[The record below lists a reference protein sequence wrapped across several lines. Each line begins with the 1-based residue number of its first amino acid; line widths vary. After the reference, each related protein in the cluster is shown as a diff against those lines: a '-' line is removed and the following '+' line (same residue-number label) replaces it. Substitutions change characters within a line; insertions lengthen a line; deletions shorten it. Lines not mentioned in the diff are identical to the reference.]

1 MNIKEND
8 KVYYTLFLINKMLES
23 NYTDEHKIKVISMF
37 SEYSNDE
44 VNNFVN
50 TCLDNNDTIETLAN
64 DLDIFLNRV
73 RKQKEQNSN

>member
-50 TCLDNNDTIETLAN
+50 TCLDNNDVIETLAN

>member
-44 VNNFVN
+44 VNNFIN
-50 TCLDNNDTIETLAN
+50 TCLDNNDVIETLAN

>member
-1 MNIKEND
+1 MNIQEND

-50 TCLDNNDTIETLAN
+50 TCLDNNDVIETLAN

-73 RKQKEQNSN
+73 RKEKEQNSN

>member
-1 MNIKEND
+1 MNIQEND

-23 NYTDEHKIKVISMF
+23 DYTDEHKIKVISMF

>member
-1 MNIKEND
+1 
-8 KVYYTLFLINKMLES
+8 MLES
-23 NYTDEHKIKVISMF
+23 DYTDEHKIKVISMF

-73 RKQKEQNSN
+73 RKEKEQNSN